1 MSKIDRRSFIAG
13 AAGVGVAVAHAAAAG
28 PVVETSL
35 GKVRGAS
42 SRGVYSFRGIRY
54 AAPTGGPNR
63 FRPPQ
68 PAQPWAG
75 VRDALAFAS
84 QAPQRN
90 PRPPSGPPAVILP
103 QLLPPRPPGAPAP
116 SVAAEGEDCLFLN
129 VWTAGLGASRRRP
142 VMVWLHGG
150 FFYSG
155 SGASID
161 GTSLASRGDVVV
173 VSVNHRLNVF
183 GYTHLDDIGG
193 DAFAHSGNAGMLDIV
208 AALGW
213 VRENIERFGGDPAR
227 VMVFGAS
234 GGGMK
239 TAFIMAS
246 PRARG
251 LIHRAGVQSGP
262 GLRFI
267 ERERANEATERLLH
281 ELGMKRSDAE
291 RLRTLPVEQLL
302 DAYFRLHWKDPT
314 AEFRQLSR
322 FGPVVDG
329 EILPQHPFDPQAA
342 ALAARIP
349 LLIGWNRDEM
359 TFFMGADPA
368 GFDLDEAALKTR
380 MQMLFGAAADRI
392 TAAYRKAVPQATPS
406 RLYIQAWSD
415 YSIMDRTIL
424 QAERQAAAG
433 APVYL
438 YRFDRG
444 TPVLGGKLGSMH
456 TLEGHYVFD
465 NTEAQKVI
473 TGGGTEAARLANRM
487 STAWVSFAANGDPNS
502 AQSELPHWPVYDAS
516 RRATMIFNDE
526 SRVVDDPT
534 REERL
539 ALLLAT
545 TEVPGGSR

>member
-1 MSKIDRRSFIAG
+1 MSSIDRRAFIAC
-13 AAGVGVAVAHAAAAG
+13 AAGMGVAIAHAAG
-28 PVVETSL
+28 GEPVVETSL
-35 GKVRGAS
+35 GKVRGAGS
-42 SRGVYSFRGIRY
+42 GGVYSFRGIRY
-54 AAPTGGPNR
+54 GAPTGGQNR

-75 VRDALAFAS
+75 VRDALAFAN

-90 PRPPSGPPAVILP
+90 PHPPSGPPAVILP
-103 QLLPPRPPGAPAP
+103 QLLPPPLPGAPAP
-116 SVAAEGEDCLFLN
+116 SVPEDEDCLFLN

-155 SGASID
+155 SGASVD

-183 GYTHLDDIGG
+183 GYAHLDDVGG
-193 DAFAHSGNAGMLDIV
+193 EAFRHSGNAGMLDII

-213 VRENIERFGGDPAR
+213 VQENIERFGGDPKR

-239 TAFIMAS
+239 TSFIMAS
-246 PRARG
+246 PRAQG

-262 GLRFI
+262 ALRLI
-267 ERERANEATERLLH
+267 EREQANAVTERLLH
-281 ELGMKRSDAE
+281 ELGVKRGDAE
-291 RLRTLPVEQLL
+291 RLREFSVQQLL
-302 DAYFRLHWKDPT
+302 AAYYRLHWKDPS
-314 AEFRQLSR
+314 AEFRQLSG

-329 EILPQHPFDPQAA
+329 EILPRHPFDPRAA
-342 ALAARIP
+342 PLAARMP

-359 TFFMGADPA
+359 SFFMGADPA
-368 GFDLDEAALKTR
+368 GFELDEAALKTR
-380 MQMLFGAAADRI
+380 MRALFGAAAERI
-392 TAAYRKAVPQATPS
+392 TAVYRTARPRATPS
-406 RLYIQAWSD
+406 QLYIQAGSD
-415 YSIMDRTIL
+415 YSIAKGVIL

-465 NTEAQKVI
+465 NTESQKAI
-473 TGGGTEAARLANRM
+473 TGGGADAAALAGKM
-487 STAWVSFAANGDPNS
+487 SAAWVGFAATGDPNS
-502 AQSELPHWPVYDAS
+502 AHRGLPQWSAFDAT
-516 RRATMIFNDE
+516 RRATMIFDDE
-526 SRVVDDPT
+526 SHVADDPT

-539 ALLLAT
+539 ALLAT
-545 TEVPGGSR
+545 TEVSGGSK

>member
-13 AAGVGVAVAHAAAAG
+13 AAGMGIAVAHGAVG
-28 PVVETSL
+28 EPVVETSL

-42 SRGVYSFRGIRY
+42 SRGIYSFCGIRY
-54 AAPTGGPNR
+54 AASTAGSNR

-90 PRPPSGPPAVILP
+90 PRPPSGPPAVILS
-103 QLLPPRPPGAPAP
+103 QLRPPRAPGAAAPA
-116 SVAAEGEDCLFLN
+116 VAEGEDCLFLN
-129 VWTAGLGASRRRP
+129 VWTAGLGASHHRP

-183 GYTHLDDIGG
+183 GYTHLDEAGG
-193 DAFAHSGNAGMLDIV
+193 DAFAHSGNAGMLDII

-213 VRENIERFGGDPAR
+213 VQENIERFGGDPKR

-239 TAFIMAS
+239 TAFVMAS

-262 GLRFI
+262 GLKFI

-281 ELGMKRSDAE
+281 ELGIKRSDAG

-302 DAYFRLHWKDPT
+302 DAYYRLHWQDPT

-329 EILPQHPFDPQAA
+329 EILPQHPFDPQASE
-342 ALAARIP
+342 LAARVP
-349 LLIGWNRDEM
+349 LLMGWNRDEM
-359 TFFMGADPA
+359 TFFMGADPG
-368 GFDLDEAALKTR
+368 GFELDEAALKAR
-380 MQMLFGAAADRI
+380 MRILFGAAAERI
-392 TAAYRKAVPQATPS
+392 EIVYRRAIPRATPTQ
-406 RLYIQAWSD
+406 LYIRAWSD
-415 YSIMDRTIL
+415 YAIMERTTL

-444 TPVLGGKLGSMH
+444 TPALGGKLGSMH

-465 NTEAQKVI
+465 NTEAQNAI
-473 TGGGTEAARLANRM
+473 TGGGAEAARLARRM
-487 STAWVSFAANGDPNS
+487 STAWVNFATNGDPNS
-502 AQSELPHWPVYDAS
+502 AEGELLHWPAYEAN

-526 SRVVDDPT
+526 CRVAEDPT

-545 TEVPGGSR
+545 TEVPGGSG

>member
-13 AAGVGVAVAHAAAAG
+13 AAGVGVAGAHAAG
-28 PVVETSL
+28 SEPVVETSL

-42 SRGVYSFRGIRY
+42 SGGVYSFRGIRY
-54 AAPTGGPNR
+54 AAPAGGSNR

-75 VRDALAFAS
+75 VQDALAFAN

-90 PRPPSGPPAVILP
+90 PSPPSGPPAVILP
-103 QLLPPRPPGAPAP
+103 QLLPPPPPGAPGPA
-116 SVAAEGEDCLFLN
+116 VAEGEDCLFLN
-129 VWTAGLGASRRRP
+129 VWTAGLGASHSRP

-155 SGASID
+155 SGASVD

-173 VSVNHRLNVF
+173 VSLNHRLNVF
-183 GYTHLDDIGG
+183 GFAHLDDLGG
-193 DAFAHSGNAGMLDIV
+193 ETFAHSGNAGMLDII

-213 VRENIERFGGDPAR
+213 VQENIERFGGDPKR

-239 TAFIMAS
+239 TSFVMAS

-251 LIHRAGVQSGP
+251 LVHRAGVQSGP
-262 GLRFI
+262 ALRFL
-267 ERERANEATERLLH
+267 ERDRANAVTERLLH
-281 ELGMKRSDAE
+281 DLGVKRGDAA

-302 DAYFRLHWKDPT
+302 AAYYRLHWKDPS
-314 AEFRQLSR
+314 AEFRRLSG

-329 EILPQHPFDPQAA
+329 EILPRHPFDPQAA
-342 ALAARIP
+342 PLAARIP
-349 LLIGWNRDEM
+349 LLIGWNRNEM

-368 GFDLDEAALKTR
+368 GFALDEAALKAR
-380 MQMLFGAAADRI
+380 MQALFGAAADRV
-392 TAAYRKAVPQATPS
+392 TAVYRKSLPQGTPS
-406 RLYIQAWSD
+406 QLYIQAWSD
-415 YSIMDRTIL
+415 YSIMEGVIL

-444 TPVLGGKLGSMH
+444 TPALGGKLGSMH

-465 NTEAQKVI
+465 NTEAQKAI
-473 TGGGTEAARLANRM
+473 TGGGAEAASLAKKM
-487 STAWVSFAANGDPNS
+487 SGAWVGFAASGDPSS
-502 AQSELPHWPVYDAS
+502 AHDGLPHWPAYEAS

-526 SRVVDDPT
+526 SRVADDPT

-539 ALLLAT
+539 VLLAS
-545 TEVPGGSR
+545 TEVSGESR